1 MVTESEKPQDT
12 QLPSEQEIGP
22 RLVRARQE
30 QELSLEKAAA
40 SLRVDVGVLQS
51 LENENFSALGAQ
63 VFVRGHLRKYA
74 RLLQLPEQEMLD
86 AYQSRVGVSE
96 AHLMHSVLR
105 ETVPISRRRRRVNL
119 SLVFLVVLVLSLLAV
134 AAWWWFQMRA
144 MDTALEG
151 GQPGTRGEKSLVLTM
166 DGRESTALDMPVTVV
181 DKDAPQASETISQEP
196 ATQVDDESRPG
207 GQQASAVDAQ
217 VQAERVVAEPQ
228 VQAEKIV
235 AAPVVQEVLPPQ
247 GPQMHVVMEFVE
259 DSWAEVHDG
268 NQKRVLYGLFRA
280 GTRRELDIPGP
291 ASVYLG
297 RVQGVVISVDDA
309 SFDVPKNKRA
319 GNTARFTIE
328 PPQ

>member
-1 MVTESEKPQDT
+1 MATESDIPKDT
-12 QLPSEQEIGP
+12 ELLPEQEIGP

-40 SLRVDVGVLQS
+40 SMRVDVAVLQS
-51 LENENFSALGAQ
+51 LENENFAALGAQ

-74 RLLQLPEQEMLD
+74 KLLQLPEQELLD
-86 AYQSRVGVSE
+86 AYQSRAGESD
-96 AHLMHSVLR
+96 AQLMHAVLR

-119 SLVFLVVLVLSLLAV
+119 SLLFLVILVLSLLAA

-144 MDTALEG
+144 MDTALEARR
-151 GQPGTRGEKSLVLTM
+151 PVTGEGKSLVLTL
-166 DGRESTALDMPVTVV
+166 DGRQSSALDVPVTTV
-181 DKDAPQASETISQEP
+181 DKGASQAPEMVLETPASQVNGESEP
-196 ATQVDDESRPG
+196 A
-207 GQQASAVDAQ
+207 GQPARAAVEAQ
-217 VQAERVVAEPQ
+217 VQQERFVVEP
-228 VQAEKIV
+228 VS
-235 AAPVVQEVLPPQ
+235 QEDPPAQ

-280 GTRRELDIPGP
+280 GTRRELTIPGP

-297 RVQGVVISVDDA
+297 RVQGVVISVDDT
-309 SFDVPKNKRA
+309 SFNVPQSKRA

>member
-1 MVTESEKPQDT
+1 MVTESEIPQDT
-12 QLPSEQEIGP
+12 QLPPEQEIGP

-51 LENENFSALGAQ
+51 LENENFAALGAQ

-86 AYQSRVGVSE
+86 AYQSRVGASE

-119 SLVFLVVLVLSLLAV
+119 SLVFLTILVVSLLAA

-144 MDTALEG
+144 MDTALEA
-151 GQPGTRGEKSLVLTM
+151 GQRSTSNGKSLALPM
-166 DGRESTALDMPVTVV
+166 DGREATALDVPVTVE
-181 DKDAPQASETISQEP
+181 DKDVAQALETVPGSPASQVNGEP
-196 ATQVDDESRPG
+196 ESD
-207 GQQASAVDAQ
+207 GQEVPAV
-217 VQAERVVAEPQ
+217 EPQ
-228 VQAEKIV
+228 VQPEKSV
-235 AAPVVQEVLPPQ
+235 LEPVVQEISPVP

-280 GTRRELDIPGP
+280 GTSRELDIPGP

-297 RVQGVVISVDDA
+297 RVQGVVISVDGT
-309 SFDVPKNKRA
+309 SFDVPQNRRA

-328 PPQ
+328 PPR